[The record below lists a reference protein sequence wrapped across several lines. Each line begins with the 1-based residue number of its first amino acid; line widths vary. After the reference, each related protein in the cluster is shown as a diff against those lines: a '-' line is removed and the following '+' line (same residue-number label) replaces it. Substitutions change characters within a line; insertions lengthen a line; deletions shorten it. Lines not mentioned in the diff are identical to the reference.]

1 MLTASAPP
9 SDSYPKQAMN
19 IPPIFVGTIISGG
32 NDDGR
37 SSSITCPPCGR
48 YHVKHDSLIL
58 FEVSDRIATLTLNR
72 PEARNAL
79 NRALM
84 HALWD
89 AVGNAGSDPGVDAV
103 VLTGADPAFSAG
115 VDLKEVSGEEPP
127 SADPRAAGR
136 GPERDSNGLFRFI
149 PVIGKPVIGAING
162 AAVTGGL
169 EIALQCTFL
178 VASERARFA
187 DTHARVGIMPGGGI
201 TVLMAQSMGL
211 RRAIELSLTG
221 NFLTA
226 DDALRFG
233 LVNHV
238 VAHNEL
244 LPFAQRLAG
253 DIVNNDQRSIH
264 RLLVHYRQMANAA
277 TLDEAHLI
285 EGYMAETWHMATDQV
300 AERRADVMARG
311 RSQTS

>member
-1 MLTASAPP
+1 MEDEQLV
-9 SDSYPKQAMN
+9 
-19 IPPIFVGTIISGG
+19 IV
-32 NDDGR
+32 
-37 SSSITCPPCGR
+37 
-48 YHVKHDSLIL
+48 
-58 FEVSDRIATLTLNR
+58 EVEDRVATLTMHR
-72 PEARNAL
+72 PRARNAL

-84 HALWD
+84 YALWD
-89 AVGNAGSDPGVDAV
+89 AVGDAGDDPEVDAV
-103 VLTGADPAFSAG
+103 VLTGSDPAFSAG

-127 SADPRAAGR
+127 SADPREAGQ
-136 GPERDSNGLFRFI
+136 GPERAANGLFRFL
-149 PVIGKPVIGAING
+149 PVIAKPVIGAVNG
-162 AAVTGGL
+162 VAVTGGL

-201 TVLMAQSMGL
+201 TVLMAQSIGL

-226 DDALRFG
+226 DDALRYG

-238 VAHNEL
+238 VPHEEL
-244 LPFAQRLAG
+244 LPFAWRLAG
-253 DIVNNDQRSIH
+253 DIVHNDQRSVRH
-264 RLLVHYRQMANAA
+264 LLAHYRQMANAA

-285 EGYMAETWHMATDQV
+285 EGYMAEKWQLGASSV